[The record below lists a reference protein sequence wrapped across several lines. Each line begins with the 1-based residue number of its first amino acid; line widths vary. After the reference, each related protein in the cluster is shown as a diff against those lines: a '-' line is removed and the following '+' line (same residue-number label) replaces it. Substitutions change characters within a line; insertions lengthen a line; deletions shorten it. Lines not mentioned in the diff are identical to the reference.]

1 MQVFV
6 KDLKFNNELN
16 EIDFLNI
23 CIPQINDF
31 ESVVIK
37 NAIESNAKNVII
49 HSTVKVGTT
58 EKISKFLDIPVVHS
72 PVRGLH
78 PNLVEGLLTFVKFIG
93 SENIEYSKKIKDHLK
108 CLGIKTKIL
117 ANSKTTELGKLLDT
131 TYYGVCIAWH
141 AEMKKMCDHENLS
154 FDEVVSNFNETYND
168 GYKKLGKENV
178 IRPVLYPP
186 TNNIG
191 GHCVIQNAKLLKENY
206 LSEALDLILKYQ

>member
-1 MQVFV
+1 M
-6 KDLKFNNELN
+6 
-16 EIDFLNI
+16 
-23 CIPQINDF
+23 
-31 ESVVIK
+31 
-37 NAIESNAKNVII
+37 
-49 HSTVKVGTT
+49 
-58 EKISKFLDIPVVHS
+58 
-72 PVRGLH
+72 
-78 PNLVEGLLTFVKFIG
+78 
-93 SENIEYSKKIKDHLK
+93 
-108 CLGIKTKIL
+108 
-117 ANSKTTELGKLLDT
+117 LDT